1 MTLGHIELFSAE
13 GAVIL
18 LLLLFSLVTWG
29 LGLLKFV
36 QYGRAQRR
44 DRRFRAAF
52 WQQDDVSQT
61 PETSAK
67 QPGSLANLALAAVKA
82 PERISGQLALNIHLP
97 DRVERALQQQIQR
110 ERRSLESGLAVLA
123 SIGST
128 SPFIGL
134 FGTVWG
140 IMAALHEIGLSGS
153 ASLDTVAGPI
163 GNALIATGIGIAVAV
178 PAVLIYN
185 YFLRRLKLAV
195 ADMDDFAHDVYSVM
209 QAHDFH
215 VAPFHVNVEPS
226 AAAFSVK
233 NLREVV

>member
-1 MTLGHIELFSAE
+1 MTLGHVELLSPE

-18 LLLLFSLVTWG
+18 LLLLFSIATWT
-29 LGLLKFV
+29 LGLLKLA
-36 QYGRAQRR
+36 QYRRLQRR
-44 DRRFRAAF
+44 DRQFRASF
-52 WQQDDVSQT
+52 WQQEDLAQSLDH
-61 PETSAK
+61 SAT
-67 QPGSLANLALAAVKA
+67 QPGAFAHLAQAALSA
-82 PERISGQLALNIHLP
+82 PAPLGGKLTPGVHLP

-110 ERRSLESGLAVLA
+110 ERRALENGLSVLA
-123 SIGST
+123 SIGTT

-140 IMAALHEIGLSGS
+140 IMAALQQIGLSGS

-195 ADMDDFAHDVYSVM
+195 ADMDDFAHDLFSLL
-209 QAHDFH
+209 QAHDFQI
-215 VAPFHVNVEPS
+215 AAQ
-226 AAAFSVK
+226 AAAPFSVK
-233 NLREVV
+233 NIREVV

>member
-1 MTLGHIELFSAE
+1 MTLGHIELLSPE

-18 LLLLFSLVTWG
+18 LLLLFSVATWM
-29 LGLLKFV
+29 LGLLKWG
-36 QYGRAQRR
+36 QYRRLRRR
-44 DRRFRAAF
+44 DQRFRAAF
-52 WQQDDVSQT
+52 WRQEDLSQT
-61 PETSAK
+61 LSATASL
-67 QPGSLANLALAAVKA
+67 PGSLANLAQAALNA
-82 PERISGQLALNIHLP
+82 PERIRGNLAAAIHLP

-140 IMAALHEIGLSGS
+140 IMAALQEIGLTGS

-195 ADMDDFAHDVYSVM
+195 AEMDDFAHDIYSVM
-209 QAHDFH
+209 QAHDFQI
-215 VAPFHVNVEPS
+215 NGEPS
-226 AAAFSVK
+226 AAPFAVK
-233 NLREVV
+233 NIREVV

>member
-1 MTLGHIELFSAE
+1 MTLGHIELASPE

-18 LLLLFSLVTWG
+18 LLLFFSVLTWFI
-29 LGLLKFV
+29 GLLKLA
-36 QYGRAQRR
+36 QYLRQQRR
-44 DRRFRAAF
+44 DKRFKQLF
-52 WQQDDVSQT
+52 WQQEDLHQALNESQRT
-61 PETSAK
+61 
-67 QPGSLANLALAAVKA
+67 GALAQLVLAALDA
-82 PERISGQLALNIHLP
+82 PAHLQGRKTLTAQLP

-110 ERRSLESGLAVLA
+110 ERRSLESGLAILA

-140 IMAALHEIGLSGS
+140 IMAALQNIGQTGS

-178 PAVLIYN
+178 PAVLSYN

-195 ADMDDFAHDVYSVM
+195 ADMDDFAHDIYSVM
-209 QAHDFH
+209 QAQDFQ
-215 VAPFHVNVEPS
+215 VSGSPTPFEI
-226 AAAFSVK
+226 K
-233 NLREVV
+233 NMREAV

>member
-1 MTLGHIELFSAE
+1 MTLGHIELASPE

-18 LLLLFSLVTWG
+18 LLLFFSVLTWFI
-29 LGLLKFV
+29 GLLKLA
-36 QYGRAQRR
+36 QYLRQQRR
-44 DRRFRAAF
+44 DKRFKQLF
-52 WQQDDVSQT
+52 WQQEDLHQALNESQRT
-61 PETSAK
+61 
-67 QPGSLANLALAAVKA
+67 GALAQLVLAALDA
-82 PERISGQLALNIHLP
+82 PAHLQGRKTLTAQLP

-110 ERRSLESGLAVLA
+110 ERRSLESGLAILA

-140 IMAALHEIGLSGS
+140 IMAALQNIGQTGS

-195 ADMDDFAHDVYSVM
+195 ADMDDFAHDIYSVM
-209 QAHDFH
+209 QAQDFQ
-215 VAPFHVNVEPS
+215 VSGSPTPFEI
-226 AAAFSVK
+226 K
-233 NLREVV
+233 NMREAV

>member
-29 LGLLKFV
+29 LGLLKLAQFW
-36 QYGRAQRR
+36 RAQRR

-52 WQQDDVSQT
+52 WQQNDVSET
-61 PETSAK
+61 PETSAQ

-82 PERISGQLALNIHLP
+82 PEQMSGQLALKIHLP

-110 ERRSLESGLAVLA
+110 ERRALESGLAVLA

-140 IMAALHEIGLSGS
+140 IMAALREIGLSGS

-209 QAHDFH
+209 QAHDFQ
-215 VAPFHVNVEPS
+215 VTILDTRTES
-226 AAAFSVK
+226 SSAAFSVK

>member
-1 MTLGHIELFSAE
+1 MTLGHIELASPE

-18 LLLLFSLVTWG
+18 LLLFFSVLTWFIA
-29 LGLLKFV
+29 LLKLA
-36 QYGRAQRR
+36 QYLRQQRR
-44 DRRFRAAF
+44 DKRFKQLF
-52 WQQDDVSQT
+52 WQQEDLHQALNESQRT
-61 PETSAK
+61 GA
-67 QPGSLANLALAAVKA
+67 LAQLALAALDA
-82 PERISGQLALNIHLP
+82 PAHLQGRKTLDAQLT

-110 ERRSLESGLAVLA
+110 ERRSLESGLAILA

-140 IMAALHEIGLSGS
+140 IMAALQSIGQTGS

-195 ADMDDFAHDVYSVM
+195 ADMDDFAHDIYSVM
-209 QAHDFH
+209 QAQGFQ
-215 VAPFHVNVEPS
+215 VSGSPTPFEI
-226 AAAFSVK
+226 K
-233 NLREVV
+233 NMREAV

>member
-13 GAVIL
+13 GAVVL

-29 LGLLKFV
+29 LGLLKFT
-36 QYGRAQRR
+36 QYRLAQRR

-140 IMAALHEIGLSGS
+140 IMAALQEIGLSGS

-209 QAHDFH
+209 QANDFH
-215 VAPFHVNVEPS
+215 VSTFQASTEPS
-226 AAAFSVK
+226 SAAFSVK

>member
-1 MTLGHIELFSAE
+1 MTLGHTELASPE

-18 LLLLFSLVTWG
+18 LLLLFSVLTWFI
-29 LGLLKFV
+29 GLLKLA
-36 QYGRAQRR
+36 QYLRQQRR
-44 DRRFRAAF
+44 DRRFKQVF
-52 WQQDDVSQT
+52 WQQEDLYQALNESQR
-61 PETSAK
+61 
-67 QPGSLANLALAAVKA
+67 PGALAHLALAALNA
-82 PERISGQLALNIHLP
+82 PERLQGRKTLDAQLP

-110 ERRSLESGLAVLA
+110 ERRSLETGLAILA

-140 IMAALHEIGLSGS
+140 IMAALQNIGLTGS

-195 ADMDDFAHDVYSVM
+195 ADMDDFAHDIYSVM
-209 QAHDFH
+209 QAQGFQ
-215 VAPFHVNVEPS
+215 VAGTPAPFE
-226 AAAFSVK
+226 VK
-233 NLREVV
+233 NMREAV

>member
-13 GAVIL
+13 GAVVL

-36 QYGRAQRR
+36 QYRLAQRR

-140 IMAALHEIGLSGS
+140 IMAALQEIGLSGS

-209 QAHDFH
+209 QANDF
-215 VAPFHVNVEPS
+215 NVSTFQTSTEPS
-226 AAAFSVK
+226 SAAFSVK